1 MKVDFGKSYRG
12 VSGKR
17 IAECMVV
24 ISSFTRGM
32 ARGGYGAWARRA
44 LQAAELIPAKA
55 YMTTLGDFVAVC
67 RKVDSG
73 AIVKIHSAAD
83 IKYNSSEAAD
93 KGEKSSVAR
102 ARDGM
107 KALDV
112 EAFKV
117 LAESVDTLIRAGFT
131 TVEYWLEQPDG
142 GEVARVDSLAN
153 VINDTFYRGVT
164 NAMRAN
170 AITARGI
177 GNGKSA
183 ITKKE
188 TVNA

>member
-1 MKVDFGKSYRG
+1 MCGGKKCSSHKVLYESRFREV
-12 VSGKR
+12 VSGR
-17 IAECMVV
+17 IGPSA
-24 ISSFTRGM
+24 SRKYGGDFLLHKGM

-67 RKVDSG
+67 RKVDTG

-142 GEVARVDSLAN
+142 GEVARVDSLRQR
-153 VINDTFYRGVT
+153 D
-164 NAMRAN
+164 
-170 AITARGI
+170 
-177 GNGKSA
+177 K
-183 ITKKE
+183 
-188 TVNA
+188 

>member
-1 MKVDFGKSYRG
+1 
-12 VSGKR
+12 
-17 IAECMVV
+17 
-24 ISSFTRGM
+24 
-32 ARGGYGAWARRA
+32 
-44 LQAAELIPAKA
+44 
-55 YMTTLGDFVAVC
+55 
-67 RKVDSG
+67 
-73 AIVKIHSAAD
+73 
-83 IKYNSSEAAD
+83 
-93 KGEKSSVAR
+93 
-102 ARDGM
+102 
-107 KALDV
+107 V

-183 ITKKE
+183 LSKKE